1 MGAKNTFLRIQNL
14 SILVSL
20 AACSPVLLFV
30 CPSIRLSVR
39 YRYRYRYRYRC
50 RYRYRY
56 RYRYRCVTV
65 TVTVTVTV
73 DMHMFVLL
81 SVNRSVYSLVF
92 PIFKYCP
99 SVCQSI
105 CKFSKEVTTVT
116 CLIWP
121 NLYCLNR
128 FSLYCLIHFFKGN
141 RYMYL
146 IQSNSNY
153 NQNIFFNISYSIKIK
168 P

>member
-1 MGAKNTFLRIQNL
+1 M
-14 SILVSL
+14 

-30 CPSIRLSVR
+30 CLSVI
-39 YRYRYRYRYRC
+39 
-50 RYRYRY
+50 
-56 RYRYRCVTV
+56 
-65 TVTVTVTV
+65 VTV

-153 NQNIFFNISYSIKIK
+153 NQNIFFNISYSIKINHIK
-168 P
+168 PINHIQFSFAIPTLHFHFQVWQNKTGYAHLFHLM